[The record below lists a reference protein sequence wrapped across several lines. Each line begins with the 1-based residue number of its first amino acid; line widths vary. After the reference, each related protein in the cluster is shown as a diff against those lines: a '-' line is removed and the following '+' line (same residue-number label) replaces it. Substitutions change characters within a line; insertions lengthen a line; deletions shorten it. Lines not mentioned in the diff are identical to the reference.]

1 MAAAAQMEPQ
11 QRQQMIIGM
20 VEGLAEKLK
29 KDGSDFE
36 GWMRLVRAY
45 TVLGDRDKA
54 RSAAADARRAVGGDT
69 DKLRRL
75 DELVKGLGLE
85 S

>member
-1 MAAAAQMEPQ
+1 
-11 QRQQMIIGM
+11 MITGM
-20 VEGLAEKLK
+20 VARLAERLK
-29 KDGSDFE
+29 NDGGDLE

-45 TVLGDRDKA
+45 AVLGERDKA
-54 RSAAADARRAVGGDT
+54 RSAASDARRAVGHDG